1 VLRTSARGVSELPVG
16 FSSARSKDY
25 KPETQAE
32 HRSPIPSAPLTSKV
46 LAYAGPPHPH
56 HHFGPTLQAV
66 VHGGREGWVSALRVS
81 VAITLKVMGTISK
94 ERDATTYDNGRK
106 AYSIDA
112 QVAL

>member
-1 VLRTSARGVSELPVG
+1 
-16 FSSARSKDY
+16 
-25 KPETQAE
+25 
-32 HRSPIPSAPLTSKV
+32 
-46 LAYAGPPHPH
+46 
-56 HHFGPTLQAV
+56 
-66 VHGGREGWVSALRVS
+66 VSALRVS

>member
-1 VLRTSARGVSELPVG
+1 LPER

-46 LAYAGPPHPH
+46 SKYVTPPHPH

-66 VHGGREGWVSALRVS
+66 VHGGREGWASALRVS
-81 VAITLKVMGTISK
+81 VAITLKVTGIIS
-94 ERDATTYDNGRK
+94 RGRGATTYGNGRK